1 MCKRLTKIKSIM
13 LVTGILSCNCV
24 LSTALDQSTAAQTDM
39 GQDRSARA
47 VQVPSTASSSRPAVS
62 PFASRSGQPG
72 RARMTYQAL
81 WGIDRVRVSTVSSGA
96 FLRFSYRVLEAN
108 KAKALH
114 DERSTPYLIDEKTGA
129 VLQVPN
135 LPKVGELRPK
145 MTPVDGKAYW
155 MVFSNKGLVKP
166 GSRVDVLIGR
176 FRADGLVVE

>member
-1 MCKRLTKIKSIM
+1 
-13 LVTGILSCNCV
+13 
-24 LSTALDQSTAAQTDM
+24 
-39 GQDRSARA
+39 
-47 VQVPSTASSSRPAVS
+47 
-62 PFASRSGQPG
+62 
-72 RARMTYQAL
+72 MTYQAL